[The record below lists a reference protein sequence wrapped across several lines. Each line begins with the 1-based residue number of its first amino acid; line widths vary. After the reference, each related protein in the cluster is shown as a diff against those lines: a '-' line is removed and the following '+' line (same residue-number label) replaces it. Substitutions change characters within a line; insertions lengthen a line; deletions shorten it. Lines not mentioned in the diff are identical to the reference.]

1 MAHSHQK
8 GFTLLEMVTVIILL
22 GVISVGVTGFIRFGA
37 QVFVENSERDELI
50 SSARFAVERLNR
62 ELRAALPNS
71 VRVISSTGIQC
82 LEFIPSVASTI
93 YLDIPVEPESDASSF
108 QVIKFSGEDNVVGLN
123 AVVYP
128 VYANN
133 LYSGASNKI
142 YRVTNKT
149 TPAGA
154 GLTHIREI
162 TLSNAI
168 QFEQDSPTKRV
179 FFTESPVSYCVS
191 GGSLTRHQGYTNNG
205 VPNPFANGVLM
216 AENIISA
223 SPFNVSQATHERNAV
238 ATTTLTF
245 SKNDEQI
252 TFNNDVQVINVP

>member
-22 GVISVGVTGFIRFGA
+22 GVISVGITGFIRFGA

-71 VRVISSTGIQC
+71 VRVNTSTGIQC
-82 LEFIPSVASTI
+82 LEFIPSVASTVYI
-93 YLDIPVEPESDASSF
+93 DIPVDPESDANSF

-128 VYANN
+128 VHADT
-133 LYSGASNKI
+133 LYDGSSNKI
-142 YRVTNKT
+142 YPVTNKA
-149 TPAGA
+149 TPVGA

-162 TLSNAI
+162 TLNSSI
-168 QFEQDSPTKRV
+168 QFAQDSPTKRV
-179 FFTESPVSYCVS
+179 FFTESPVSYCVNN
-191 GGSLTRHQGYTNNG
+191 GNLTRHQGYTNDG
-205 VPNPFANGVLM
+205 VPNPFVNGVLM
-216 AENIISA
+216 AENLSSA
-223 SPFNVSQATHERNAV
+223 VPFNVEEATHQRNAV

-245 SKNDEQI
+245 SQNDEQI